1 MKYIDIFE
9 LSRAKIEEEGRLSIE
24 DLPDLKEMLKS
35 EKPKADVYWKA
46 TGTGQRRRLA
56 SALLTVEAKLTTDC
70 ARCGNPLEIEINK
83 EVPFLFTKTENEAN
97 RLPIE
102 DDGDDE
108 VVVGSTK
115 FDVAHWVEEELILSL
130 DLFPSHEDCEPDPG
144 SLQSRDE
151 EEIPERVNPFAGLA
165 DAIVDLV
172 STGATLKANN
182 MVEIKTIA
190 PISSRLI
197 VNQAAMKLKREE
209 LMPIMDAM
217 RSVAEERRRKE

>member
-24 DLPDLKEMLKS
+24 DLPDLKEMLES

-83 EVPFLFTKTENEAN
+83 EVPFLFTKTEDEAN

-165 DAIVDLV
+165 DL
-172 STGATLKANN
+172 
-182 MVEIKTIA
+182 
-190 PISSRLI
+190 
-197 VNQAAMKLKREE
+197 MKKNG
-209 LMPIMDAM
+209 
-217 RSVAEERRRKE
+217 

>member
-83 EVPFLFTKTENEAN
+83 EVPFLFTKTEDEAN

-165 DAIVDLV
+165 DLMKKTADCARRPSQGRQFFMACAI
-172 STGATLKANN
+172 
-182 MVEIKTIA
+182 
-190 PISSRLI
+190 
-197 VNQAAMKLKREE
+197 
-209 LMPIMDAM
+209 
-217 RSVAEERRRKE
+217 